1 MSAVYTAVYNS
12 RSFFA
17 YLPSPFFL
25 RMITRERRGVR
36 KQPAARHTHIR
47 VHMYSYS
54 YIDATDEPHIINI
67 IRKRADVFFFLRS
80 DEVLTELSAVDGQVE
95 RWATWMMNDRIY

>member
-1 MSAVYTAVYNS
+1 
-12 RSFFA
+12 
-17 YLPSPFFL
+17 
-25 RMITRERRGVR
+25 
-36 KQPAARHTHIR
+36 
-47 VHMYSYS
+47 MYSYS

-95 RWATWMMNDRIY
+95 RERGYMDDERSHLLIIDETSTQIIFLQG

>member
-1 MSAVYTAVYNS
+1 MQQRSAVSAVHNR

-17 YLPSPFFL
+17 YLPSPLFFTDDYTGKK
-25 RMITRERRGVR
+25 RSKE
-36 KQPAARHTHIR
+36 AAQQLDTHIR

-54 YIDATDEPHIINI
+54 YIDATADEPHIINI

-95 RWATWMMNDRIY
+95 RG